1 MALYSSS
8 GSSIDSLK
16 GKDVSTKLG
25 LNVVVN
31 FKGVFYSA
39 FGSALQMPDTMLH
52 DMSESS
58 NTYNNQIHLINF
70 NIA

>member
-1 MALYSSS
+1 MALYSSF
-8 GSSIDSLK
+8 GSSIDSSK

-39 FGSALQMPDTMLH
+39 FGSALQMPDTHVVMICLRALTLTTIK
-52 DMSESS
+52 SIS
-58 NTYNNQIHLINF
+58 
-70 NIA
+70 